1 MGRDEGGHEGD
12 ARGHG
17 LFGEAWCASWR
28 CAAVLLVACVLAFV
42 PGLWRLPAIDR
53 DESRFAQASR
63 QMAESTTLAGWVVP
77 RVQDR
82 PRLNKP
88 PLIYWVQAASV
99 RAFTRDPGAGSSVRA
114 DAIWMYRV
122 PSVVAGIATVMLVWG
137 WGRWMSVGGRGAA
150 GIGARAG
157 ALAASGVA
165 VAPVFVWEAHQARAD
180 MVLVAW
186 TVGAMW
192 ALHVVVARGRGGPDG
207 GGARQGVR
215 RAWPV
220 AALWVCVAMGILT
233 KGPITPMVVG
243 FALIGVCVVSRS
255 IEALR
260 RIRPLVG
267 MVVVVACVLPWV
279 ALVMAE
285 VGAREYVALVHDE
298 VIGRSLEPKEGHW
311 GPPGYHTLMVF
322 AVLAPLSLCVG
333 VGVADA
339 IARARRAVGRGL
351 AAEGVGRLSAEGIGA
366 VLMASAVLGSWVVFE
381 LVSTKLPHYT
391 MPLLPLVAMLC
402 GLVAHGEWAR
412 RLCARAWFRAFG
424 VAYAVGM
431 SCAVV
436 MLGGGTALVLYRSD
450 GGLLAHP
457 VAVGLVGVL
466 AVAGA
471 VLVWR
476 GVARALARGSV
487 SGAMGVGVAA
497 WGVCGSVLVATL
509 GMLPDI
515 GTSRELARVIAQVD
529 PMGDREVLAAWYH
542 EDSLVFETHGRAQ
555 RVSAED
561 VVARLA
567 AHRAVQGSDTMGNA
581 RGPIVV
587 VPREHVGGF
596 DGLVERGVVRGFNYS
611 RGKPVEL
618 VVAELADDAGRS
630 GSARD
635 AVPGAAGVEG
645 SDQ

>member
-1 MGRDEGGHEGD
+1 MDQATTGDVEGS
-12 ARGHG
+12 RRHG

-28 CAAVLLVACVLAFV
+28 CAAALLAACVLAFV

-63 QMAESTTLAGWVVP
+63 QMAESSTLAGWVVP

-99 RAFTRDPGAGSSVRA
+99 RAFTRDPGEARSVRA

-122 PSVVAGIATVMLVWG
+122 PSVLAGVATVMLVWG
-137 WGRWMSVGGRGAA
+137 WGRWMSVGARGAA

-186 TVGAMW
+186 TVAAMW
-192 ALHVVVARGRGGPDG
+192 ALHVVVARGRGGAPG
-207 GGARQGVR
+207 VGAAR
-215 RAWPV
+215 PV

-243 FALIGVCVVSRS
+243 CAVIGVCVASRS

-260 RIRPLVG
+260 RTRPLVG
-267 MVVVVACVLPWV
+267 LAVAMACVLPWV
-279 ALVMAE
+279 ALVMGE
-285 VGAREYVALVHDE
+285 VGVREYVALVHDE

-339 IARARRAVGRGL
+339 IARGRRAVGRGL
-351 AAEGVGRLSAEGIGA
+351 AADGVGRLSAEGVGA
-366 VLMASAVLGSWVVFE
+366 VLIVSAVLGSWVVFE

-391 MPLLPLVAMLC
+391 MPLLPLLAMLC

-412 RLCARAWFRAFG
+412 RLCARAWFRACG
-424 VAYAVGM
+424 LGYAAGM

-436 MLGGGTALVLYRSD
+436 ILGGGTAITLHRS
-450 GGLLAHP
+450 GVELLSHP
-457 VAVGLVGVL
+457 VVVGCAGV
-466 AVAGA
+466 VTMAGA
-471 VLVWR
+471 LLVWR
-476 GVARALARGSV
+476 GVGRALVRGSV
-487 SGAMGVGVAA
+487 SGAMGAGIIG
-497 WGVCGSVLVATL
+497 WGVFGSVLVAVL
-509 GMLPDI
+509 GLLPDI
-515 GTSRELARVIAQVD
+515 RTSREVARVIAQID
-529 PMGDREVLAAWYH
+529 PTGDREVLAAWYH
-542 EDSLVFETHGRAQ
+542 EDSLVFETHGRAR
-555 RVSAED
+555 RVDADE
-561 VVARLA
+561 VVTRLA
-567 AHRAVQGSDTMGNA
+567 AHRAALGSDA
-581 RGPIVV
+581 RAGASGPIVV
-587 VPREHVGGF
+587 MPRENVGGF
-596 DGLVERGVVRGFNYS
+596 EGLIERGVVRGFNYS

-618 VVAELADDAGRS
+618 VVAEMAEGEGHDG
-630 GSARD
+630 GARD
-635 AVPGAAGVEG
+635 VASGAAVVEG